1 MNPGRILA
9 SMTGMALLAA
19 LAWHQV
25 REKPHLQL
33 EQDDSMLTGTILDKS
48 ADELAETGPAEP
60 AAEDAVND
68 ACAET
73 HDDKD
78 PEAPCIVLPEE
89 GTASAEDSKE
99 GGV

>member
-1 MNPGRILA
+1 
-9 SMTGMALLAA
+9 MTGMALLAA

-25 REKPHLQL
+25 REKPHLQVGL
-33 EQDDSMLTGTILDKS
+33 DDSMLTGTILDKS
-48 ADELAETGPAEP
+48 ADENVETDPAEDV
-60 AAEDAVND
+60 AND
-68 ACAET
+68 ACAEN

-89 GTASAEDSKE
+89 GTASAEESKE